1 MRKGNFI
8 STYKNIEFYPLDP
21 KEEEIHIEDIAH
33 ALAFTCR
40 GNGHVKSFYSVG
52 QHSICCSLEARHR
65 GFSSRVQLGALLHD
79 ASEAYISD
87 ITRPVK
93 RELGNYLEIEANLQK
108 VIYEAY
114 GLGDLTQEE
123 IVQIKLIDDAML
135 KYEMAGL
142 MDFYDIDAEK
152 VVVEYDL
159 SFEPMEKVENKFL
172 KLFEELTIKHNI

>member
-21 KEEEIHIEDIAH
+21 KIEEVSIEDIAH
-33 ALAFTCR
+33 ALAYTCR
-40 GNGHVKSFYSVG
+40 GNGHVKNFYSVG
-52 QHSICCSLEARHR
+52 QHSICCAVEAKNR
-65 GFSSRVQLGALLHD
+65 GYSTRVQLGALLHD
-79 ASEAYISD
+79 GSEAYISD

-114 GLGDLTQEE
+114 GLGDLTEKE
-123 IVQIKLIDDAML
+123 VIEIKLIDDAML

-142 MDFYDIDAEK
+142 MDFYDIEAEK
-152 VVVEYDL
+152 VVEEYDL
-159 SFEPMEKVENKFL
+159 SFEDMKKVEERFLRLFQELINKA
-172 KLFEELTIKHNI
+172 